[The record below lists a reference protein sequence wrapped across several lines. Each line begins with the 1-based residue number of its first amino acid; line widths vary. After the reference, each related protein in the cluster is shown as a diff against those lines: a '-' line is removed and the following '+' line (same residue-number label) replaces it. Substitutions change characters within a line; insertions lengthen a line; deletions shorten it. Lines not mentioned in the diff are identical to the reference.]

1 MSHERLGYISKK
13 EKRLESLVKSEIL
26 QNLYFVDLETCLDS
40 IKEKKTKQKL
50 KRTTRNTQFFEI
62 IHINICKL

>member
-26 QNLYFVDLETCLDS
+26 QNLYFVDLETCLDR
-40 IKEKKTKQKL
+40 IKEKKTKQ
-50 KRTTRNTQFFEI
+50 N
-62 IHINICKL
+62 